1 MLPPARAIAYAIHS
15 LQINNAEEVVFRLN
29 ITCKTIFILSLQ
41 TFKTSLSLS
50 IKIFL
55 KEEKKN
61 SRVEV
66 DAYCFEVLAWIRE
79 RLLSMV
85 LARVMIIKFKPEI
98 IHV

>member
-1 MLPPARAIAYAIHS
+1 MNVVSARAIACASDS
-15 LQINNAEEVVFRLN
+15 LQINIFTEEVVFRLN

-85 LARVMIIKFKPEI
+85 LARVMIIKFEP
-98 IHV
+98 

>member
-1 MLPPARAIAYAIHS
+1 MLSPARAIAYAIHS
-15 LQINNAEEVVFRLN
+15 LQINIFTEEVVFRLN

-41 TFKTSLSLS
+41 TFETSLSVP

-55 KEEKKN
+55 KRGKKN

-85 LARVMIIKFKPEI
+85 LARAMIIKFKP
-98 IHV
+98 